1 MNHKNISINWA
12 NNTSPPAKRIK
23 VKLRCDLLWNKFLQ
37 RFAQTVQRLL
47 NIATVTCTD
56 LN

>member
-1 MNHKNISINWA
+1 MYHKNISINWG
-12 NNTSPPAKRIK
+12 NNPPPSKRIK

-37 RFAQTVQRLL
+37 TFAQTIQRLL